1 MSGTLFRVQRFRA
14 SCTHQPVQPRFFF
27 SLALTTLS
35 TFHHVTICILYH
47 HPPSSCFLL
56 GEIPSL
62 GSGSHDPR
70 TFLLM
75 LIKPRKVLLILRCV
89 QCGKQAGDRFLFVV
103 CCEEKQT
110 LYDNAY
116 YEVLQYY
123 SQRSERMV
131 LLLPVPEEE
140 ASSENEYCCCCPSN
154 VCNYSTVRALRRRRQ
169 RYCRPNYDMK
179 KSMSRLERTA
189 PLPGPLSSM
198 TCTLWSSGSG
208 SALGQGWW
216 RQIGGGGG

>member
-75 LIKPRKVLLILRCV
+75 FIKPRKVLLILGCV
-89 QCGKQAGDRFLFVV
+89 QCGGRQVIASCLLFAVRRNKL
-103 CCEEKQT
+103 CMTT
-110 LYDNAY
+110 LTTK
-116 YEVLQYY
+116 YY
-123 SQRSERMV
+123 STTVSDRNGWRYYFPFQKRRHPPKMNIVVVV
-131 LLLPVPEEE
+131 LRTC
-140 ASSENEYCCCCPSN
+140 AT
-154 VCNYSTVRALRRRRQ
+154 TVLYVRCAVVV
-169 RYCRPNYDMK
+169 
-179 KSMSRLERTA
+179 
-189 PLPGPLSSM
+189 
-198 TCTLWSSGSG
+198 
-208 SALGQGWW
+208 SATVAQTM
-216 RQIGGGGG
+216 I